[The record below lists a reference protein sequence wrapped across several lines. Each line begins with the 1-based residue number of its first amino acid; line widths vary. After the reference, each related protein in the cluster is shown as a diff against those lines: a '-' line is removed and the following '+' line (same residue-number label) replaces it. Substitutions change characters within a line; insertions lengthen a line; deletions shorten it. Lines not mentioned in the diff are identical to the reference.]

1 MGSGRTNRIIAAGTI
16 GNVLEWY
23 DFAIYGYFAAAIG
36 RTFFPHESPIAQIL
50 AAFGI
55 FAIGFLMR
63 PIGGAVIGHIGDR
76 FGRRAALTFSVMAMA
91 VPTFLVG
98 ALPGYQVLGVAAP
111 ILLTLLRMIQG
122 LSVGGEY
129 TTSIVFV
136 VEHAPPGR
144 RGLFGAIVC
153 AGTTLG
159 ILLGSA
165 SGAVLASM
173 MSPEALEA
181 WGWRIP
187 FLAGLVV
194 GLAGFILRRH
204 IQEELK
210 TGTAVRSPLVET
222 IRDHRP
228 VVIQL
233 AGFAVFLA
241 VLFYISF
248 VYIASWLQF
257 ADGIAPERALAINTI
272 SMAAIIP
279 VMCGASWLSDRI
291 GRRPLLLA
299 ATAIGFLGAVPMF
312 WLMHHHNLLVI
323 LLGQMGFVMAVGMY
337 SGALA
342 AAMVESAPPQV
353 RCTAVA
359 IGYNVTMGLIGGCSP
374 LVATWLV
381 DRTKDQ
387 LSPAYMIMAASL
399 ASFLAALRYKETYRD
414 KFEVVS

>member
-1 MGSGRTNRIIAAGTI
+1 MGAGQTNRIIAAGAI

-36 RTFFPHESPIAQIL
+36 RTFFPHESPVAQIL

-63 PIGGAVIGHIGDR
+63 PIGGAIIGHIGDR
-76 FGRRAALTFSVMAMA
+76 LGRRAALTFSVAAMA

-98 ALPGYQVLGVAAP
+98 ALPGYHVLGVAAP

-129 TTSIVFV
+129 TTSIVFI

-153 AGTTLG
+153 SGTTLG

-173 MSPEALEA
+173 MSPAALEA

-187 FLAGLVV
+187 FLAGLLV
-194 GLAGFILRRH
+194 GLAGFLLRRH
-204 IQEELK
+204 VQELK
-210 TGTAVRSPLVET
+210 AGPVVRSPLLET
-222 IRDHRP
+222 LRDHRP
-228 VVIQL
+228 VVARL
-233 AGFAVFLA
+233 AAFAVFLA

-248 VYIASWLQF
+248 VYIASWLQL
-257 ADGIAPERALAINTI
+257 ADGIAPARALAINTL
-272 SMAAIIP
+272 SMMVIIP

-291 GRRPLLLA
+291 GRRPLLLL
-299 ATAIGFLGAVPMF
+299 ATAIGFVGAVPFF
-312 WLMHHHNLLVI
+312 WLMHHHNWLVI
-323 LLGQMGFVMAVGMY
+323 LLGQMGLVVAVGMY

-342 AAMVESAPPQV
+342 AAMVETTPPQV

-359 IGYNVTMGLIGGCSP
+359 IGYNVTMGLLGGCSP

-381 DRTKDQ
+381 DRTQDQ
-387 LSPAYMIMAASL
+387 LSPAYMIMAAAL
-399 ASFLAALRYKETYRD
+399 VSFVAALSYKETYRD
-414 KFEVVS
+414 KFAVA